1 MVETSP
7 TLICIYAAID
17 ELMQTEE
24 YPTQIDLSEC
34 RRRNGSDERIL
45 LQSFKHWRQK
55 SSSKDK
61 LFSYRCEM
69 LNMYGPLLAYENSIS
84 YGCCLGREVGFLLI
98 LSSIESAQVLMLT
111 TVFIL

>member
-7 TLICIYAAID
+7 TLIFIYAAIY

-24 YPTQIDLSEC
+24 FPAQIDLSEC
-34 RRRNGSDERIL
+34 RRRNGSDEKII

-61 LFSYRCEM
+61 HFSYRCEM
-69 LNMYGPLLAYENSIS
+69 LNMYGPLLACENSIS
-84 YGCCLGREVGFLLI
+84 DGCCLGDFLL
-98 LSSIESAQVLMLT
+98 L
-111 TVFIL
+111 